1 MLVKIEVY
9 QDDEDMWCA
18 RGIGHD
24 IFTQA
29 ETADQLFANIREAVT
44 LHFEDGTPTQ
54 EIDILVVSELK
65 LLPHA
70 PATISFVFCDR
81 WDTRSYGRRAHQAQ
95 QTH

>member
-9 QDDEDMWCA
+9 QDDEDVWCA

-44 LHFEDGTPTQ
+44 LHFEDGTPTP

-70 PATISFVFCDR
+70 PATA
-81 WDTRSYGRRAHQAQ
+81 G
-95 QTH
+95 